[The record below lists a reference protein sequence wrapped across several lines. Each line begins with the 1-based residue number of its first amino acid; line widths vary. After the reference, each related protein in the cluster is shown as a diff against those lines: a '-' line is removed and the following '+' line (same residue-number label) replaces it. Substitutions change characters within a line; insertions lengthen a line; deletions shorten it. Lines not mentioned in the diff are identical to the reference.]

1 MKNILVRGAVVFFIV
16 SFVASI
22 GWTQV
27 PAPTENDL
35 KTRVSK
41 VLGTD
46 VDKIVQ
52 HYYLVKNGGVIEF
65 TAKDPAD
72 NATISTVQKYLETQK
87 DLFEKGKADA
97 DTGVYGKVPDGL
109 PALKKL
115 RNDITFFAVN
125 TDSGAALRMFSV
137 NDQARQAIQDFMK
150 FQINEHKT
158 GDPLQVAED

>member
-1 MKNILVRGAVVFFIV
+1 MKNILVRTVVIFFV
-16 SFVASI
+16 VLVVASI
-22 GWTQV
+22 GWTQA

-35 KTRVSK
+35 NSRFSK

-72 NATISTVQKYLETQK
+72 NATISTVQKYLEAQK
-87 DLFEKGKADA
+87 GLFEKGKTEADS
-97 DTGVYGKVPDGL
+97 DLYGKVPDGL
-109 PALKKL
+109 LALKKL

-125 TDSGAALRMFSV
+125 TDNGAALRMFSV
-137 NDQARQAIQDFMK
+137 NEQARQAIQDFMK

-158 GDPLQVAED
+158 GDPLQVAQD